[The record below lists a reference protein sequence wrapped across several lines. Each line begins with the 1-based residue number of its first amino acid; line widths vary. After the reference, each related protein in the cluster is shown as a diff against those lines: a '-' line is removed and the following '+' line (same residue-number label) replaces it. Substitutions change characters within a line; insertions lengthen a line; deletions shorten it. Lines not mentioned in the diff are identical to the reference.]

1 MKEIGHMF
9 GRSVFVPNNFQKDL
23 EVRLIQNE
31 FIKSSINKKN
41 DPKNLTD
48 FCPKVF
54 TVDRAEILQFNSE

>member
-31 FIKSSINKKN
+31 FIKSSI
-41 DPKNLTD
+41 
-48 FCPKVF
+48 
-54 TVDRAEILQFNSE
+54 LQDCNQII

>member
-31 FIKSSINKKN
+31 FINHPLIQKMTRKI
-41 DPKNLTD
+41 
-48 FCPKVF
+48 
-54 TVDRAEILQFNSE
+54 